1 MIDNPLIRRYVNQ
14 IEYSVTL
21 KITTWYYF
29 ELLTSEMVKL
39 LGSTKNEISKD
50 ENGENVPHFL

>member
-21 KITTWYYF
+21 KMTTWYYF

>member
-1 MIDNPLIRRYVNQ
+1 MTDNPLIRRYVNQ